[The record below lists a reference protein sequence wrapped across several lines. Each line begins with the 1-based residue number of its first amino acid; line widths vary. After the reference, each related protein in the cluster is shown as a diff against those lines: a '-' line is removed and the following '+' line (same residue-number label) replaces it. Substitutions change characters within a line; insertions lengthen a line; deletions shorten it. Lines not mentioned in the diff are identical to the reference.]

1 MARGKPKNPAP
12 VSGPGALSRRT
23 DGGPGSQSQ
32 PIRVPTGGDYGQ
44 AQALENQQK
53 AAPLASAPVSSPGAN
68 VLPVAGGAPAMPPQ
82 GDVFGPS
89 QRPYESGA
97 AGAVSPAVANSY
109 EDIEMLLR
117 VMYSRFPHPQLLR
130 LMRRR

>member
-32 PIRVPTGGDYGQ
+32 PLRVPTGGGYGE

-53 AAPLASAPVSSPGAN
+53 AAPLATAPSSGSPAQTPPVS
-68 VLPVAGGAPAMPPQ
+68 GGAPAPI
-82 GDVFGPS
+82 DVFAPTN
-89 QRPYESGA
+89 RPNEPGMLGA
-97 AGAVSPAVANSY
+97 AGAPLQADYTQDDAQT
-109 EDIEMLLR
+109 LLKIL
-117 VMYSRFPHPQLLR
+117 YSKYPHPQLLR
-130 LMRRR
+130 MIRRR